1 MVTMAIPYTK
11 AAQLMNEQIETITSH
26 QIISLLMEGALERI
40 DQSILAL
47 HAQQLEKHY
56 TLKDKLIAII
66 NGLRN
71 CLDFERGGDIA
82 GNLNELYMYMTERLE
97 DTAGDAHLLALSEV
111 RQLML
116 EVKAGWDNM
125 PKDVVG
131 QAVAA

>member
-1 MVTMAIPYTK
+1 MAIPYTK
-11 AAQLMNEQIETITSH
+11 AAQLMNEQIETVTSH

-47 HAQQLEKHY
+47 HAQQLEDHY
-56 TLKDKLIAII
+56 TLKDKLIAIV

-82 GNLNELYMYMTERLE
+82 LNLNELYMYMAERLE